1 MEDGGAEHD
10 RANLPSELLVVSST
24 MPERTVALKELE
36 RMFRFVSVW
45 HSEQQE

>member
-1 MEDGGAEHD
+1 
-10 RANLPSELLVVSST
+10 